1 MYIVHLKH
9 PYKLHPTGARGVWI
23 TDTCYQNH
31 TLDNSSETEVPTTF
45 TAQYSQ
51 PGHFGLLF
59 VSQER
64 DEILAY
70 ITFSLSLRCMH
81 NICYLHLM
89 CYILAIKVHEELT
102 VYMQ

>member
-1 MYIVHLKH
+1 M
-9 PYKLHPTGARGVWI
+9 WI
-23 TDTCYQNH
+23 TDSCYQNH

-64 DEILAY
+64 DGILAY

-81 NICYLHLM
+81 NICYL
-89 CYILAIKVHEELT
+89 LAIKVDEELT